1 MTSALKQGYFKEV
14 GLDIE
19 ILYTEGGAST
29 LTPVIAGS
37 IDIAMTN
44 GTLGVIAAYAKG
56 MPVKIISAEATGAPD
71 AFWYARPESGIKSL
85 ADTNGKTVAFSSP
98 GSSTNLIL
106 LQLVN
111 QAKVSPKLV
120 ATGGAP
126 GTLTQVMSGQID
138 VGWSVPPFVLQ
149 QLADGKLAIIARG
162 SDVAALAQQTIRVNV
177 ANANALKEKR
187 DAFVR
192 YIKALSR
199 AIDWAYS
206 GAGRDRQLRRDRQ
219 GAARAGAAHARRI
232 LSEGVAAARRG
243 EGARRHAEA
252 GAGVQVHH
260 VAAERGGRA
269 GPARHSASAGEEI
282 AADETASAIAA
293 AGITAIML
301 AGAVAAEW
309 PSKPV
314 RMVVPFAAGGAAD
327 TFGRLYAEA
336 LSRGLRQAV
345 LRREPR
351 RRRRARRQPR
361 RSARA
366 EPDGYDPDGVGHPDP
381 RAGAGHEQ
389 ERRLRCHARLQP
401 HRLFRRHAE
410 YAGGASLA
418 RCAHVPG
425 VPGIGAQRQRAS
437 SMSRPASAPWAI
449 GSPNIWRRRRR
460 SSSRTW
466 PTRAARRRCST
477 CSPAM

>member
-1 MTSALKQGYFKEV
+1 MRTTFALLLALLPASVQTAAAETLKVAVAQRGFWNSTFVDVALKQGYFKEA

-85 ADTNGKTVAFSSP
+85 ADTAGKTVAFSSP

-111 QAKVSPKLV
+111 QAKVAPKLV

-149 QLADGKLAIIARG
+149 QLAEGRLAIIARG

-177 ANANALKEKR
+177 ANANALREKR

-192 YIKALSR
+192 YIKAISR

-206 GAGRDRQLRRDRQ
+206 DPGAIDNY
-219 GAARAGAAHARRI
+219 A
-232 LSEGVAAARRG
+232 
-243 EGARRHAEA
+243 
-252 GAGVQVHH
+252 
-260 VAAERGGRA
+260 
-269 GPARHSASAGEEI
+269 EI
-282 AADETASAIAA
+282 AKVPRALAQRTRDEFYPKESLQ
-293 AGITAIML
+293 L
-301 AGAVAAEW
+301 AEVKGLDV
-309 PSKPV
+309 
-314 RMVVPFAAGGAAD
+314 
-327 TFGRLYAEA
+327 T
-336 LSRGLRQAV
+336 LRQALEFKYITAPMSV
-345 LRREPR
+345 ADAQGLLDILH
-351 RRRRARRQPR
+351 QP
-361 RSARA
+361 
-366 EPDGYDPDGVGHPDP
+366 EKK
-381 RAGAGHEQ
+381 
-389 ERRLRCHARLQP
+389 
-401 HRLFRRHAE
+401 
-410 YAGGASLA
+410 
-418 RCAHVPG
+418 
-425 VPGIGAQRQRAS
+425 
-437 SMSRPASAPWAI
+437 
-449 GSPNIWRRRRR
+449 
-460 SSSRTW
+460 
-466 PTRAARRRCST
+466 
-477 CSPAM
+477 